1 MSLLYELFTGKGNK
15 IETSSQHLVQ
25 GADMISMDGFDCGGH
40 PGRGTRTQPG
50 WPVSGASESDPVGFP
65 VGLS

>member
-1 MSLLYELFTGKGNK
+1 MSLFTGKGNK

-40 PGRGTRTQPG
+40 PGRCTRTQPA
-50 WPVSGASESDPVGFP
+50 WPVPGHPNPIQLDFRPLHQKNV
-65 VGLS
+65 